1 MQKTTRR
8 DFIRKAGLLAATAM
22 AVPSAVLDGKTTRA
36 RTAESLI
43 PREDSHDAGKGR
55 LTLEWQDFTG
65 VMKHTFTI
73 SGSSRNSTPIVITR
87 ITWNGYTGCGE
98 ASMPPYLGESQASV
112 HEFLKKVRDE
122 ILPRFDD
129 PFRIQ
134 EIMEETDRLAA
145 NNTAAKASVDIALHD
160 LTGRIMG
167 QPWWKI
173 WGFSPEKTPYTSF
186 TIGYDDDD
194 EVVREKT
201 DEASWAKILKVK
213 LGMGEEAD
221 KRMIRLI
228 RSINRDT
235 PICIDANQ
243 GWNDRYMALDMIGW
257 LRENGVMMIEQ
268 PMSKYDLDSHAW
280 LCERSPLPIIADE
293 SCQRLTDIR
302 ELAGAFH
309 GINIK
314 LMKCT
319 GMREAREMVT
329 LAKALGMK
337 LMIGCM
343 TETSVAISAAA
354 QLSPEM
360 EWADLDGNILLANDC
375 FDGMKLHD
383 GKITLDDLP
392 GLGVTPKGLLA

>member
-1 MQKTTRR
+1 MEKTTRR
-8 DFIRKAGLLAATAM
+8 DFIRKAGLLTAA
-22 AVPSAVLDGKTTRA
+22 AVAAPSALLAGKTSETDPA
-36 RTAESLI
+36 GMVSGTGSG
-43 PREDSHDAGKGR
+43 SGKGR
-55 LTLEWQDFTG
+55 LALEWKDFTG

-73 SGSSRNSTPIVITR
+73 SGSSRSSTPIVITR
-87 ITWNGYTGCGE
+87 ITWNGYSGFGE
-98 ASMPPYLGESQASV
+98 ASMPPYLGETQASV
-112 HEFLKKVRDE
+112 HEFLKKVQE
-122 ILPRFDD
+122 NVLPRFDD

-173 WGFSPEKTPYTSF
+173 WGFSPENTPYTSF
-186 TIGYDDDD
+186 TIGFDDDD

-201 DEASWAKILKVK
+201 REASWAGILKIK
-213 LGMGEEAD
+213 LGMGEEQD
-221 KRMIRLI
+221 KRMIRLV

-243 GWNDRYMALDMIGW
+243 GWTDRYMALDMIGW
-257 LRENGVMMIEQ
+257 LRDNGVVMIEQ

-302 ELAGAFH
+302 RLAGVFH

-319 GMREAREMVT
+319 GMREAREMIT
-329 LAKALGMK
+329 LARALGLK

-360 EWADLDGNILLANDC
+360 EWADLDGNILLSNDC
-375 FDGMKLHD
+375 FDGMKLSG
-383 GKITLDDLP
+383 GKITLGDLP
-392 GLGVTPKGLLA
+392 GIGVTARQI